1 VFRITPVVAYCGAGM
16 RRTRLISRLPTP
28 VAKRLC
34 MTAEVLINIDVDDLD
49 RAVAFYTAAFGLNV
63 GRRFDRFAVELTGG
77 TSPIYLLAK
86 AAGTEAGPTT
96 GERRRYTRHWTPVH
110 LDFVVPDLEAAVKT
124 VLSAGA
130 TLDGQPATHNWG
142 KIAHLAD
149 PFGHGLCLVEFLGR
163 GYDEIAT
170 S

>member
-1 VFRITPVVAYCGAGM
+1 
-16 RRTRLISRLPTP
+16 
-28 VAKRLC
+28 

-49 RAVAFYTAAFGLNV
+49 RAVAFYTAAFGLTV
-63 GRRFDRFAVELTGG
+63 GRRFGAFAVELKGG

-86 AAGTEAGPTT
+86 AAGTEASPATA
-96 GERRRYTRHWTPVH
+96 ERRRYTRHWTPVH
-110 LDFVVPDLEAAVKT
+110 LDFVVPDLDAALKAI
-124 VLSAGA
+124 LSAGA
-130 TLDGQPATHNWG
+130 SLEGEPATHKWG

-149 PFGHGLCLVEFLGR
+149 PFGHGLCLIELIGR